1 MKTKIKF
8 FIGLVIIIIC
18 LIYGI
23 ILPVKNP
30 DMTEMRLLI
39 SYWKEYL
46 VMIAMLFIAQFLIRS
61 SIKNS

>member
-30 DMTEMRLLI
+30 DMTEMRLLLT
-39 SYWKEYL
+39 YWKEYI
-46 VMIAMLFIAQFLIRS
+46 VMFIVIVLGCLLL
-61 SIKNS
+61 NSGLNN